1 MENLMI
7 STMPIKPYNKIN
19 PGLMIAPVICDV
31 IGDILKCKKV
41 LALNLLHSYDDKS
54 VDLDK
59 YLSKIVE
66 FDINYNELIKDIN
79 YTDIY
84 LSKIEQLIYMGFIEI
99 KKGIVLRCDCG
110 KVEIEKKSVINNK
123 NGNL

>member
-66 FDINYNELIKDIN
+66 FDINYNELIKDRI
-79 YTDIY
+79 D
-84 LSKIEQLIYMGFIEI
+84 K
-99 KKGIVLRCDCG
+99 
-110 KVEIEKKSVINNK
+110 
-123 NGNL
+123 